1 MAYVLELIASGKK
14 VYKWQSNIK
23 LKQQWNWFQKK
34 LQRYRAAE
42 YSGFKFYKIKYNK
55 QILMYFK
62 SSKYM
67 LSSTTTTEDL
77 IFKHLST
84 IHTMYTD
91 FKAMLLRESI
101 SLLKFTYKTHSY
113 FRRWK
118 LDVIMEMNL
127 YLNVSSTIFRFT
139 PFNKQWFILQCILLK
154 LKVTLVRNFM
164 SPFPVFPENLRCW
177 IPGTW
182 EQLASLP
189 NLPKC
194 TQRH

>member
-1 MAYVLELIASGKK
+1 
-14 VYKWQSNIK
+14 
-23 LKQQWNWFQKK
+23 
-34 LQRYRAAE
+34 
-42 YSGFKFYKIKYNK
+42 
-55 QILMYFK
+55 MYFK

-127 YLNVSSTIFRFT
+127 YLNAPPQFSLQS
-139 PFNKQWFILQCILLK
+139 FNKQWFILQCILLEIK
-154 LKVTLVRNFM
+154 SDLSKKFHE
-164 SPFPVFPENLRCW
+164 PFP
-177 IPGTW
+177 
-182 EQLASLP
+182 SLP
-189 NLPKC
+189 RESEMLYPRDLGATGFTTKFAQMHTKALAHRDC
-194 TQRH
+194 

>member
-1 MAYVLELIASGKK
+1 
-14 VYKWQSNIK
+14 
-23 LKQQWNWFQKK
+23 
-34 LQRYRAAE
+34 
-42 YSGFKFYKIKYNK
+42 
-55 QILMYFK
+55 MYFK

-91 FKAMLLRESI
+91 FKATLLRESI

-127 YLNVSSTIFRFT
+127 YLNAPPQFSYNLLINSDSY
-139 PFNKQWFILQCILLK
+139 FNVYFWK
-154 LKVTLVRNFM
+154 LKVTLVRNSM
-164 SPFPVFPENLRCW
+164 SPFPVFPENLRCCT
-177 IPGTW
+177 PGTW